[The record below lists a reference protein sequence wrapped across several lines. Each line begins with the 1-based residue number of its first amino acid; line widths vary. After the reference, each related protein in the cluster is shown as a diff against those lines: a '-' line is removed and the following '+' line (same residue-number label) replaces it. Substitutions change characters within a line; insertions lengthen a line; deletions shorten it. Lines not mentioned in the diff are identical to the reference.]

1 MNLTEHAMSFAC
13 AGEDLLGIVTTPE
26 QPRSTGVLVL
36 VGGPQYRV
44 GSHRQF
50 LLLARAL
57 AKAGYPVMRFDY
69 RGMGDST
76 GDLSNFEAVND
87 EITAAID
94 TFRQQCPIVVK
105 VVLWGL
111 CDAASSSLLYW
122 DATQDARICGLVL
135 LNPWVRSETT
145 LARARIKHYYG
156 QRLLEADFWHK
167 LITGKVGLGRAMGG
181 FFRSVLATHQNKSG
195 SASTQVTPPFQ
206 KRMARG
212 LGEFPGPVLLILS
225 GNDYTA
231 KEFSECLASD
241 PAWAWILES
250 RAISRIDLPEAD
262 HTFSSEHCRNDVER
276 HTTTWLSNLAEN
288 P

>member
-1 MNLTEHAMSFAC
+1 MNFTEHALSFTC
-13 AGEDLLGIVTTPE
+13 AGEKLLGIVAAPE
-26 QPRSTGVLVL
+26 LPKSTGVLVL

-69 RGMGDST
+69 RGMGDSI
-76 GDLSNFEAVND
+76 GDLRNFEAVND
-87 EITAAID
+87 DITAAID
-94 TFRQQCPIVVK
+94 VFRQQCPAVVK

-122 DATQDARICGLVL
+122 DATQDARIGGLVL

-145 LARARIKHYYG
+145 LARAHIKHYYG
-156 QRLLEADFWHK
+156 QRLLEVDFWHK
-167 LITGKVGLGRAMGG
+167 LITGNVGLGRAIGG
-181 FFRSVLATHQNKSG
+181 FFRSVLATLQNQS
-195 SASTQVTPPFQ
+195 SSVSTQAALPFQ

-212 LGEFPGPVLLILS
+212 LGEFPRPVLLILS

-231 KEFSECLASD
+231 KEFSECVASD
-241 PAWAWILES
+241 PGWAGILES

-262 HTFSSEHCRNDVER
+262 HTFSSEHWRSDVER
-276 HTTTWLSNLAEN
+276 HTTVWLNNLAGN
-288 P
+288 S

>member
-1 MNLTEHAMSFAC
+1 VNFTEHALSFAF
-13 AGEDLLGIVTTPE
+13 AGEELLGIVATPE
-26 QPRSTGVLVL
+26 EPRSTGVLVL

-57 AKAGYPVMRFDY
+57 AKTGYPVMRFDY

-76 GDLSNFEAVND
+76 GDLRNFEAVND
-87 EITAAID
+87 DIAAAID
-94 TFRQQCPIVVK
+94 AFRQQCPAVVK

-122 DATQDARICGLVL
+122 DTTQDARVGGLVL
-135 LNPWVRSETT
+135 VNPWVRSEIT
-145 LARARIKHYYG
+145 LARAHIKHYYG
-156 QRLLEADFWHK
+156 QRLFEADFWHK
-167 LITGKVGLGRAMGG
+167 LITGKVDLGRAIGG
-181 FFRSVLATHQNKSG
+181 FSNSVRATLRNKSG
-195 SASTQVTPPFQ
+195 SVATQATLPFQ

-212 LGEFPGPVLLILS
+212 LGEFPGPVLVILS

-231 KEFSECLASD
+231 KEFSECVASD
-241 PAWAWILES
+241 PAWAGILES

-262 HTFSSEHCRNDVER
+262 HTFSSEYWRNDVER
-276 HTTTWLSNLAEN
+276 HTKMWLSNLAEN